1 MNDSSTTRKP
11 IELTRWHTTARMDAE
26 GRAEFIRTKGRT
38 TRHTTAE
45 AAFRALREDGKLD
58 PTLLEGS
65 LTGDGNDSNDDSGAA
80 KGEFTWLRF

>member
-1 MNDSSTTRKP
+1 MNDSSFTRKP
-11 IELTRWHTTARMDAE
+11 IELTRYHTTARMDAE
-26 GRAEFIRTKGRT
+26 GRAELIRTKGRVT
-38 TRHTTAE
+38 YHTTAE

-65 LTGDGNDSNDDSGAA
+65 LTGNGNDDSGAV